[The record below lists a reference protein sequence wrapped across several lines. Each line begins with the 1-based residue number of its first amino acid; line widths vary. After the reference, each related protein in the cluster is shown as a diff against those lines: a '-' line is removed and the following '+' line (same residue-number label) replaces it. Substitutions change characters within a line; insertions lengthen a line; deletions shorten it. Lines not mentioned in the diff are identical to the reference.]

1 MFAETVYFLRKNSIN
16 LSTFF
21 RERQRYP
28 YSKMCNV
35 CNVCNALSLCASLF
49 LWKRYCTVCN
59 ALSLC
64 ASLFLWKQRSV
75 TALFVAQLDY
85 LIYTQQWPRDYA
97 KSLLTKTLLL
107 QSRATSWASRRG
119 LRGLETRLLW
129 FAMRLLSYLSLP
141 WYKEQNRYVGFY
153 FYEQN

>member
-35 CNVCNALSLCASLF
+35 CNVCNVFVKNVTALFVTLRRCAPRCF
-49 LWKRYCTVCN
+49 CEN
-59 ALSLC
+59 
-64 ASLFLWKQRSV
+64 V

-97 KSLLTKTLLL
+97 KSLLTKTLL
-107 QSRATSWASRRG
+107 
-119 LRGLETRLLW
+119 
-129 FAMRLLSYLSLP
+129 
-141 WYKEQNRYVGFY
+141 
-153 FYEQN
+153 